1 MSVNRTISA
10 PPERVWRILSDPH
23 HLPRWWPRVS
33 RVEGAESGS
42 WTHLLYTKKGRGIRA
57 DFVRTAAEQPVR
69 YAWAQQLD
77 GTPFARF
84 LVSAEWEVR
93 LTPAGPTGKE
103 TDVTLELRQKLQG
116 WSRFAPFLFRRA
128 GRRQLAEALEG
139 LDRVCS

>member
-1 MSVNRTISA
+1 MSASRTISA
-10 PPERVWRILSDPH
+10 SPERIWRILSDPH
-23 HLPRWWPRVS
+23 HLVRWWPRVN
-33 RVEGAESGS
+33 RVEGAEPGS

-57 DFVRTAAEQPVR
+57 DFVRTAAEEPVH

-84 LVSAEWEVR
+84 LVSSEWEVR
-93 LTPAGPTGKE
+93 LTPAGKRRTE
-103 TDVTLELRQKLQG
+103 VTLELRQKLQG

>member
-1 MSVNRTISA
+1 MPTIRVNRTISA
-10 PPERVWRILSDPH
+10 PPERIWKVLADPYS
-23 HLPRWWPRVS
+23 LPRWWPRVN
-33 RVEGAESGS
+33 RVEGAEPES
-42 WTHLLYTKKGRGIRA
+42 WTHLLFTKKGRGIRA
-57 DFVRTAAEQPVR
+57 DFVRTAAEPPVR

-93 LTPAGPTGKE
+93 LAPGADGTE
-103 TDVTLELRQKLQG
+103 VTLELRQKLQG

-139 LDRVCS
+139 LDHICG